1 MHNHNLNTDYLSP
14 QAMQLASMPCSC
26 FSCLVT
32 QLCPTLCNPTD
43 CSLSGFSVYGI
54 SQARILE
61 RNKLKL
67 LSRVQFFVTPW
78 TVAYQAPPSM
88 GFSRQEYW
96 SGVPFPSPGDLPHP
110 GIELV
115 FLLSSALQVILYPL
129 TYQGSPVAFY
139 YKHLYIFLLLTSSV
153 FRKEPWQSF
162 SLFLSYISP
171 SYYIMKFL

>member
-88 GFSRQEYW
+88 GFSRLEYW
-96 SGVPFPSPGDLPHP
+96 KGFPFPSLGYLPYS
-110 GIELV
+110 GIEPRSLT
-115 FLLSSALQVILYPL
+115 LQVDSSLCEPL
-129 TYQGSPVAFY
+129 GKPLNRRKPSSNGKEEENGVGGMASPEKVQQGF
-139 YKHLYIFLLLTSSV
+139 I
-153 FRKEPWQSF
+153 
-162 SLFLSYISP
+162 
-171 SYYIMKFL
+171 